1 MVYNYKFLLL
11 TFSVKKQTLLYNIFS
26 SNVEVI
32 MHSYDQ
38 SEQQNPLQWIDF
50 VLTTKEKKKNYS

>member
-1 MVYNYKFLLL
+1 MW
-11 TFSVKKQTLLYNIFS
+11 
-26 SNVEVI
+26 VI

-38 SEQQNPLQWIDF
+38 SEQQNPLQWIDL